1 MEIKI
6 YLTLVRQSAGRKF
19 LFDVCKNRLHF
30 TISLLQRKPI
40 WFCNRFWRN
49 RKMAKL
55 IVWNLVTLD
64 GYFEGDKKWDLDFH
78 NTAWGPELEKM
89 SLEFGASAE
98 ALVFGRV
105 TYEGMRDYWT
115 TTTDEGPVKDFMNAL
130 PKLVASR
137 TLTSSNWN
145 NTRVTADIGGEIA
158 RLKADAE
165 RDLYVFGSADLIH
178 SLLEQGLV
186 DEILLC
192 VVPRLLGSGTLLFK
206 KGARHELT
214 LAESRPLSNGSLI
227 VRYSVTK

>member
-1 MEIKI
+1 
-6 YLTLVRQSAGRKF
+6 
-19 LFDVCKNRLHF
+19 
-30 TISLLQRKPI
+30 
-40 WFCNRFWRN
+40 
-49 RKMAKL
+49 MAKL
-55 IVWNLVTLD
+55 IVWNLVTVD

-89 SLEFGASAE
+89 SLEFGSSAE
-98 ALVFGRV
+98 ALIFGRV
-105 TYEGMRDYWT
+105 TYEGMRDHWT

-158 RLKADAE
+158 RLKAQAK

-178 SLLEQGLV
+178 SLLEQELV

-192 VVPRLLGSGTLLFK
+192 VVPQLLGSGTPLFK
-206 KGARHELT
+206 KGSPCGLT
-214 LAESRPLSNGSLI
+214 LAESRPLSNGSVIL
-227 VRYSVTK
+227 RYAVQN